1 MYLTV
6 KQKVKHLSKEEYSI
20 LRELCHTAKNLAN
33 EAIYN
38 VRQYLLHR
46 GRISEIRKELRTAE
60 RQSQLQNVQLQHG
73 TADSERSRWFV

>member
-6 KQKVKHLSKEEYSI
+6 KQKVKHLSKEEYNI

-38 VRQYLLHR
+38 IRQYYFAEGNYLKSALWKTA
-46 GRISEIRKELRTAE
+46 RIIKC
-60 RQSQLQNVQLQHG
+60 
-73 TADSERSRWFV
+73 